1 MSKALKQWV
10 DLLAEKE
17 TEFRNKAILTDE
29 AKEGLKLSKNTKL
42 KLKIENLKLSI
53 ISYKQQQK
61 NY

>member
-1 MSKALKQWV
+1 MNKALKQWV

-17 TEFRNKAILTDE
+17 TAFRNKTILTDE

-42 KLKIENLKLSI
+42 KSKIENLKSSI
-53 ISYKQQQK
+53 ISHKQKHK